1 MQNTDNPPLRI
12 VAHDGFMPDASG
24 NTAAASYTDITRL
37 IERLHRRYLD
47 VIRYEL
53 SQMGIDD
60 INAVQALLLMN
71 VQDAEVSIRELVD
84 RGYYIGSNVTYNVR
98 HLVDTEYLEQARSER
113 DRRSVRIKATKKG
126 NALCKSLADME
137 ARHSDSLSAD
147 VERIDGAW
155 ALLRGLE
162 RVWSDGYPVRISQPI
177 LPLIIASVPIADLN
191 RVSEEGTLWRLRLF
205 HLRAR
210 MH

>member
-1 MQNTDNPPLRI
+1 MTDKGSAEAVRGFGTGNAAILRI
-12 VAHDGFMPDASG
+12 DNGSLRTAMHPDAMPDASG
-24 NTAAASYTDITRL
+24 NPAIATYGDITRL

-53 SQMGIDD
+53 SQLGIDD

-98 HLVDTEYLEQARSER
+98 HLVDTGYLDQERSER
-113 DRRSVRIKATKKG
+113 DRRSVRIKATGKG
-126 NALCKSLADME
+126 AELCAKLVEMERRHAAALEDQTQDYNA
-137 ARHSDSLSAD
+137 
-147 VERIDGAW
+147 AW

-162 RVWSDGYPVRISQPI
+162 RVWSDSIHFG
-177 LPLIIASVPIADLN
+177 
-191 RVSEEGTLWRLRLF
+191 
-205 HLRAR
+205 
-210 MH
+210 